1 MTVLLRASGAD
12 AESIFAWLGAE
23 PRRLVDENVGG
34 VRMLHQR
41 RSPPATVPGR
51 NPRGGHRRE
60 RTILRSSAKLWI
72 IRSRARIRRANIH
85 AQRPDGTLGKRST
98 GETMATTPMPL
109 AHAAP
114 RWAWLPALGTWKY
127 YALLG
132 AVGILVLGP
141 LGGVAASY
149 MNFSLGFFV
158 GGQVLAGILGST
170 VTFGY
175 GAAGRH
181 GANYIQTTAASVA
194 GMSGMAVVIQ
204 AMAWL
209 GLPQPPV
216 WQLIIY
222 MLCIGMFGV
231 GVGMLYT
238 PILVDRLQLSF
249 PSGLAVA
256 NILRALTDP
265 VLLKQS
271 VSRLFGGMALGI
283 AGGIGA
289 ARIAVLG
296 AIELSTSTF
305 GAGMIVGARIGIAA
319 LVGGLVGWALIP
331 YFVSIGWLQPG
342 DPFRKITFL
351 IALGMI
357 MGAALIDVSLIL
369 FRAWQRVRQG
379 AAANA
384 EEPEDWK
391 RTNTR
396 KLVAWVLFWG
406 AAIVVVGSQILQQP
420 VGYLVMAVLLVFIF
434 AMVNGI
440 SVGMVDQNP
449 ISSAFVVTVILMA
462 AIGLREPIVG
472 LIAATVLL
480 VSTSEACDMQQDRS
494 TGWRLGTN
502 RMIQFR
508 FQVAGI
514 VMGAIMAV
522 VFAKL
527 FMSAYPVLVQDQT
540 ALSAGAQP
548 DRWASAMTYKF
559 VGVLKSLTDDKP
571 YQRTA
576 IWIGILIGFATE
588 LMRKYIKSRARYQ
601 TFVRSGRG
609 GFSADFLL
617 DAVVLPS
624 PYASSFGGFL
634 NLPTSAWFAA
644 GGALASLV
652 NSLPK
657 RKDKADALPSDMSTT
672 SLVGGGLIA
681 GDALAALGLGIA
693 GLLATLLG

>member
-1 MTVLLRASGAD
+1 MS
-12 AESIFAWLGAE
+12 
-23 PRRLVDENVGG
+23 
-34 VRMLHQR
+34 
-41 RSPPATVPGR
+41 SPPIA
-51 NPRGGHRRE
+51 
-60 RTILRSSAKLWI
+60 L
-72 IRSRARIRRANIH
+72 
-85 AQRPDGTLGKRST
+85 ST
-98 GETMATTPMPL
+98 
-109 AHAAP
+109 AP
-114 RWAWLPALGTWKY
+114 RWTWLPAIGTWKY

-132 AVGILVLGP
+132 AVGILILGP

-175 GAAGRH
+175 GAQGRH
-181 GANYIQTTAASVA
+181 GANFIQTTAASVA

-216 WQLIIY
+216 WYLILY

-238 PILVDRLQLSF
+238 PILVDRLQLTF

-289 ARIAVLG
+289 AKTALLG
-296 AIELSTSTF
+296 AIDLSTSTF

-319 LVGGLVGWALIP
+319 LTGGLVGWAMIP
-331 YFVSIGWLQPG
+331 YFVSIGWLKEG
-342 DPFRKITFL
+342 EPFRKITFL

-369 FRAWQRVRQG
+369 YRAYQRARERTAKPVEQ
-379 AAANA
+379 
-384 EEPEDWK
+384 EDWK
-391 RTNTR
+391 RTNMR
-396 KLVAWVLFWG
+396 RLVAWVVFWG
-406 AAIVVVGSQILQQP
+406 AAIVVTGSQLLNQP
-420 VGYLVMAVLLVFIF
+420 VGYLVFAVVLVFIF

-440 SVGMVDQNP
+440 SVGIVDQNP

-462 AIGLREPIVG
+462 AIGLKDPTIG
-472 LIAATVLL
+472 LMAATVLL

-502 RMIQFR
+502 RTIQFR

-527 FMSAYPVLVQDQT
+527 FMNAYPVLQLDQT
-540 ALSAGAQP
+540 ALPADQQP
-548 DRWASAMTYKF
+548 ANWTSAMTYKF
-559 VGVLKSLTDDKP
+559 VGVLRSLTDDKP

-576 IWIGILIGFATE
+576 IWIGVAIGFATE
-588 LMRKYIKSRARYQ
+588 LVRKLIKANARYQ
-601 TFVRSGRG
+601 QFTNSGRV

-624 PYASSFGGFL
+624 PYASSFGGFV
-634 NLPTSAWFAA
+634 NLMTSTWFAA
-644 GGALASLV
+644 GGALASFI

-657 RKDKADALPSDMSTT
+657 RKDARDALPEDMSTT

-693 GLLATLLG
+693 GLLATVVFS

>member
-1 MTVLLRASGAD
+1 MTSTSIPLPEGA
-12 AESIFAWLGAE
+12 
-23 PRRLVDENVGG
+23 
-34 VRMLHQR
+34 Q
-41 RSPPATVPGR
+41 
-51 NPRGGHRRE
+51 
-60 RTILRSSAKLWI
+60 
-72 IRSRARIRRANIH
+72 
-85 AQRPDGTLGKRST
+85 
-98 GETMATTPMPL
+98 
-109 AHAAP
+109 
-114 RWAWLPALGTWKY
+114 RWAWLPRLGTWKY

-132 AVGILVLGP
+132 AVGIFVLGP

-175 GAAGRH
+175 GAQGRH

-194 GMSGMAVVIQ
+194 GMSAMAVVIQ
-204 AMAWL
+204 AMTWL
-209 GLPQPPV
+209 GLPQPPM
-216 WQLIIY
+216 WQLILY

-238 PILVDRLQLSF
+238 PILVDRLQLTF

-265 VLLKQS
+265 VLLRQS
-271 VSRLFGGMALGI
+271 VTRLFGGMALGI

-289 ARIAVLG
+289 AKTAFLG
-296 AIELSTSTF
+296 AIDLSTSTF

-319 LVGGLVGWALIP
+319 IVGGLVSWAMIP
-331 YFVSIGWLQPG
+331 YFVSIGWLKAG
-342 DPFRKITFL
+342 EPFRKITFL

-369 FRAWQRVRQG
+369 FRAYQRARERTGEKPVEQ
-379 AAANA
+379 
-384 EEPEDWK
+384 EDWK
-391 RTNTR
+391 RINTR
-396 KLVAWVLFWG
+396 MLVVWVVFWG
-406 AAIVVVGSQILQQP
+406 IGIVVTGSQMLHQP
-420 VGYLVMAVLLVFIF
+420 VGYLVFAVLLVFVF

-462 AIGLREPIVG
+462 SIGLKDPTIG
-472 LIAATVLL
+472 LMAATVVL
-480 VSTSEACDMQQDRS
+480 VSTAEACDMQQDRS

-502 RMIQFR
+502 RTIQFR

-527 FMSAYPVLVQDQT
+527 FMSAYPVLLLDQT
-540 ALSAGAQP
+540 TLSADQQP

-559 VGVLKSLTDDKP
+559 VGALRSLTEDKP

-576 IWIGILIGFATE
+576 IWVGVFIGFATE
-588 LMRKYIKSRARYQ
+588 LLRKIIKSRDGYQ
-601 TFVRSGRG
+601 QFVKAGKI
-609 GFSADFLL
+609 GFSTDFLL

-624 PYASSFGGFL
+624 PYASSFGGFV

-644 GGALASLV
+644 GGVFASFV

-657 RKDKADALPSDMSTT
+657 DKDKPAALPEDMSTT

-693 GLLATLLG
+693 GLLATLFT

>member
-1 MTVLLRASGAD
+1 MTST
-12 AESIFAWLGAE
+12 SIPLKEA
-23 PRRLVDENVGG
+23 
-34 VRMLHQR
+34 
-41 RSPPATVPGR
+41 
-51 NPRGGHRRE
+51 
-60 RTILRSSAKLWI
+60 
-72 IRSRARIRRANIH
+72 
-85 AQRPDGTLGKRST
+85 AQ
-98 GETMATTPMPL
+98 
-109 AHAAP
+109 
-114 RWAWLPALGTWKY
+114 RWAWLPKIGTWKY

-175 GAAGRH
+175 GAQGRH

-194 GMSGMAVVIQ
+194 GMSAMAVVIQ
-204 AMAWL
+204 AMTWL
-209 GLPQPPV
+209 GLPQPPM
-216 WQLIIY
+216 WQLILY

-238 PILVDRLQLSF
+238 PILVDRLQLTF

-265 VLLKQS
+265 VLLRQS
-271 VSRLFGGMALGI
+271 VTRLFGGMALGI

-289 ARIAVLG
+289 AKTAFLG
-296 AIELSTSTF
+296 AIDLSTSTF

-319 LVGGLVGWALIP
+319 IVGGLVSWAMIP
-331 YFVSIGWLQPG
+331 YFVSIGWLKAG
-342 DPFRKITFL
+342 EPFRKITFL

-369 FRAWQRVRQG
+369 FRAYRRARERTG
-379 AAANA
+379 A
-384 EEPEDWK
+384 EPVEQEDWK
-391 RTNTR
+391 RINMR
-396 KLVAWVLFWG
+396 MLIVWVVFWG
-406 AAIVVVGSQILQQP
+406 IGIVVTGSQVLHQP
-420 VGYLVMAVLLVFIF
+420 VGYLVFAVLLVFVF

-462 AIGLREPIVG
+462 AIGLKDPTVG
-472 LIAATVLL
+472 LMAATVLL
-480 VSTSEACDMQQDRS
+480 VSTAEACDMQQDRS

-502 RMIQFR
+502 RIIQFR

-527 FMSAYPVLVQDQT
+527 FMSAYPVLLLDQT
-540 ALSAGAQP
+540 TLPADQQP
-548 DRWASAMTYKF
+548 DRWTSAMTYKF
-559 VGVLKSLTDDKP
+559 VGALRSLTEDKP

-576 IWIGILIGFATE
+576 IWVGVAIGFATE
-588 LMRKYIKSRARYQ
+588 LLRKIIKSRGAYQ
-601 TFVRSGRG
+601 RFVKAGKV
-609 GFSADFLL
+609 GFSTDFLL

-624 PYASSFGGFL
+624 PYASSFGGFV
-634 NLPTSAWFAA
+634 NLLTSAWFAA
-644 GGALASLV
+644 GGVFASFV
-652 NSLPK
+652 NSLP
-657 RKDKADALPSDMSTT
+657 RDKDKAPALPEDMSTT